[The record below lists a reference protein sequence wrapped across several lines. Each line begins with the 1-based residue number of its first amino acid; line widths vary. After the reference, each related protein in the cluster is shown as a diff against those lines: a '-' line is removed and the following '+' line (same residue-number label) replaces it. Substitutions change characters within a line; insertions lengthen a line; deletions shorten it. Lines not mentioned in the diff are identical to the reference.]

1 MARCLTSRSTSPR
14 ARIRSPRLVNVD
26 VIQISNREA
35 VGGGG
40 LAVSKERVLS
50 GSESAS
56 RVQGVLVGPDELRSR
71 VGVLV
76 LAGSSGR
83 VDVVRARSFAQL
95 GAVALVQRWFGGSGQ
110 AKGICEIPVE
120 EFVRG
125 VDLLVEVGASG
136 VVVVGVSR
144 GAEGALHLAV
154 VDDRVDG
161 VVALS
166 PSSVSWANV
175 GPGIEGQ
182 MAPARSSWS
191 WCGEPIPFVPYD
203 PAWVDPDPPVSY
215 RALYESSLVVFA
227 ERVGV
232 ASIPIERARAEIV
245 AVAGGDGQMWPS
257 LLFAQQLE
265 GRGGGGRCYFRWGKD
280 AGHRSSVPGEAAFSD
295 RAGGC
300 VYCGVE

>member
-1 MARCLTSRSTSPR
+1 MKQS
-14 ARIRSPRLVNVD
+14 
-26 VIQISNREA
+26 VIQISDCEA
-35 VGGGG
+35 IGGGG

-56 RVQGVLVGPDELRSR
+56 RVQGVLVGADELRSR

-95 GAVALVQRWFGGSGQ
+95 GAVALAQRWFGGSGQ
-110 AKGICEIPVE
+110 ASGICEIPVE

-125 VDLLVEVGASG
+125 VDLLVEVGASR
-136 VVVVGVSR
+136 VVVVGVSK
-144 GAEGALHLAV
+144 GAEGALHLSV

-175 GPGIEGQ
+175 GAGLDGQ
-182 MAPARSSWS
+182 LTPARSSWS
-191 WCGEPIPFVPYD
+191 WCGEPLPFVPYD
-203 PAWVDPDPPVSY
+203 PGWVDPDPPVSY

-227 ERVGV
+227 DRVAE
-232 ASIPIERARAEIV
+232 ASIPVERARAKIV
-245 AVAGGDGQMWPS
+245 AVAGSDDQMWPS
-257 LLFAQQLE
+257 LLFAQHLE
-265 GRGGGGRCYFRWGKD
+265 ARRGGVEFELIVGKD
-280 AGHRSSVPGEAAFSD
+280 AGHRITFPGETSAPD
-295 RAGGC
+295 RAALYAYGGLQAADEALGA
-300 VYCGVE
+300 VAWRAALRLAHLD

>member
-1 MARCLTSRSTSPR
+1 
-14 ARIRSPRLVNVD
+14 
-26 VIQISNREA
+26 
-35 VGGGG
+35 VGADG
-40 LAVSKERVLS
+40 
-50 GSESAS
+50 
-56 RVQGVLVGPDELRSR
+56 LRSR

-76 LAGSSGR
+76 VAGSSGR
-83 VDVVRARSFAQL
+83 VDVVRAQRFAQL
-95 GAVALVQRWFGGSGQ
+95 GAVALAQQWFGGSGQ
-110 AKGICEIPVE
+110 ASGICEIPVE

-125 VDLLVEVGASG
+125 VDLLVEAGASR

-175 GPGIEGQ
+175 GPGLDGQ
-182 MAPARSSWS
+182 MTPARSSWS

-245 AVAGGDGQMWPS
+245 AVAGGDDQMWPS

-265 GRGGGGRCYFRWGKD
+265 ARRGGVGFELIVGKD
-280 AGHRSSVPGEAAFSD
+280 AGHRITFPGEAAAPD
-295 RAGGC
+295 RAAVYAYGGSQAADDALG
-300 VYCGVE
+300 GVAWRAALRLAHLD

>member
-26 VIQISNREA
+26 VIQISSRA
-35 VGGGG
+35 GVGGGG
-40 LAVSKERVLS
+40 VAVSKERVLS

-56 RVQGVLVGPDELRSR
+56 RVPGVLVGPDELRSR

-83 VDVVRARSFAQL
+83 VDVVRARSFGQL
-95 GAVALVQRWFGGSGQ
+95 GAVALAQRWFGGSGQ

-125 VDLLVEVGASG
+125 VGLLVEGGASRG
-136 VVVVGVSR
+136 VVVGGSK
-144 GAEGALHLAV
+144 GAEGALHLSV

-175 GPGIEGQ
+175 GAGLDGQ
-182 MAPARSSWS
+182 LTPARSSWS
-191 WCGEPIPFVPYD
+191 WCGEPLPFVPYD
-203 PAWVDPDPPVSY
+203 SGWVDPDPPVSY
-215 RALYESSLVVFA
+215 RALYESSLVAFA
-227 ERVGV
+227 DRVAE
-232 ASIPIERARAEIV
+232 ASIPVERAQAKIV
-245 AVAGGDGQMWPS
+245 AVAGGDDQM
-257 LLFAQQLE
+257 
-265 GRGGGGRCYFRWGKD
+265 
-280 AGHRSSVPGEAAFSD
+280 
-295 RAGGC
+295 
-300 VYCGVE
+300 